1 MASTGGDFVIPR
13 CGVCFG
19 HAGGAS
25 CGEAAFVAE
34 CSHAFHFRCV
44 AASTAGACPICTAR
58 WRRTLVVT
66 LRPAPPMKLQ
76 HLQVIDHRGPQPQ
89 AATGASTP
97 PTLPPAT

>member
-1 MASTGGDFVIPR
+1 MASTGGDFVILR

-44 AASTAGACPICTAR
+44 AGFAAGACPVCTAR

-66 LRPAPPMKLQ
+66 LRPAPPPVKAQ
-76 HLQVIDHRGPQPQ
+76 YLQVIDHRPQPQ
-89 AATGASTP
+89 ASTLPTP
-97 PTLPPAT
+97 PPST